1 MKKAK
6 KYSLLGF
13 WRAVLIRSISTL
25 GQLGNILTVIAYIS
39 IFWLTLVNI
48 GLLEDIIQ
56 QTIENLI
63 SWAASIW
70 LVFLIMVITPYSLW
84 KEVSKDRDKL
94 IDIKNYEKILD
105 QISILLD
112 KGNND
117 ILNKTLSNY
126 EQYLEW
132 KSKWSAWQIEVEDYL
147 GKNLSLSEKNMF
159 RNNVLVTSHNLPGL
173 PNTSH
178 SFERSIVANQ
188 LKTLKN
194 LIVRYRNRIQ

>member
-1 MKKAK
+1 MLIPNGLVNAEAAALKKAK

-94 IDIKNYEKILD
+94 IDNLTYRAPLTINSVSQSFDAPIEAGKDTLDNGMKLLRDEK
-105 QISILLD
+105 
-112 KGNND
+112 
-117 ILNKTLSNY
+117 
-126 EQYLEW
+126 
-132 KSKWSAWQIEVEDYL
+132 
-147 GKNLSLSEKNMF
+147 
-159 RNNVLVTSHNLPGL
+159 
-173 PNTSH
+173 
-178 SFERSIVANQ
+178 AN
-188 LKTLKN
+188 
-194 LIVRYRNRIQ
+194 